1 RAPLGDIS
9 SQYPDFPAW
18 WVTHAVVLAMVGRAP
33 EAREVLTRH
42 SPDPDELVNDVM
54 PFMAGSW
61 LAWVP
66 LYLDGARRAG
76 RIAATLRPFRDRW
89 AHPHSTV
96 LGPITFYLAMCAATT
111 GDLDESVALFEGRA
125 RVLAGFACHGLL
137 PFVRLTYAEVL
148 LRRGSGDQRGRAVQ
162 LLDRVRQGARSEE
175 R

>member
-1 RAPLGDIS
+1 VALTEGRFDDAQRINDDALRQAQDLGEPDAASWWGSIAMALQMLRGGIAAVVDAIGDIS

-54 PFMAGSW
+54 PFMAVSW

-66 LYLDGARRAG
+66 LYLDDTQLAG

-89 AHPHSTV
+89 AHPYSTV
-96 LGPITFYLAMCAATT
+96 LGPITFYLAMC
-111 GDLDESVALFEGRA
+111 GDHR
-125 RVLAGFACHGLL
+125 
-137 PFVRLTYAEVL
+137 
-148 LRRGSGDQRGRAVQ
+148 
-162 LLDRVRQGARSEE
+162 
-175 R
+175 

>member
-1 RAPLGDIS
+1 VALTEGRFDDARRINDDALRQAQDLGEPDAASWWGSIAMALEMLRGGIAAVVDAIGDIS

-54 PFMAGSW
+54 PFMAVSW

-66 LYLDGARRAG
+66 LYLDDAQLAG

-89 AHPHSTV
+89 AHPYSTV
-96 LGPITFYLAMCAATT
+96 LGPITFYLAMC
-111 GDLDESVALFEGRA
+111 GDHR
-125 RVLAGFACHGLL
+125 
-137 PFVRLTYAEVL
+137 
-148 LRRGSGDQRGRAVQ
+148 
-162 LLDRVRQGARSEE
+162 
-175 R
+175 